1 MIEAKDVVRT
11 YSGKPGCMCGCQGK
25 YNENPKSFKAAL
37 TRMLKTDYKINF
49 WANSSD
55 EDGGCLYYDSGTRTN
70 VIYFK
75 KGSLTPDMVP
85 ADKITR

>member
-1 MIEAKDVVRT
+1 MITANDIIRT
-11 YSGKPGCMCGCQGK
+11 YSGKPGCMCGCQGS

-37 TRMLKTDYKINF
+37 TRMLKTDYKVLF
-49 WANSSD
+49 WNGSN
-55 EDGGCLYYDSGTRTN
+55 EDGGCLFYQTDTRNN

-85 ADKITR
+85 ASKIDS

>member
-1 MIEAKDVVRT
+1 MIEAKDVIRT

-37 TRMLKTDYKINF
+37 TRMLKTDYKVDF
-49 WANSSD
+49 WDGSD
-55 EDGGCLYYDSGTRTN
+55 DDGGCLYFQTESRNN

-75 KGSLTPDMVP
+75 KGALTPDMVP
-85 ADKITR
+85 ADKITS